1 MNMITCFFLSK
12 FSVYNHQL
20 LAFPKYPFFQNNSS
34 ALGCQIRFPA
44 LCSAAEQIIPN
55 QKEQQAQQDTP
66 EDVRNDQPNKNTG
79 CHTEKGVTDQSFHSY
94 TFGLFSIFYAA
105 GTCLIHR

>member
-1 MNMITCFFLSK
+1 MKICFQGGKSVLSCR
-12 FSVYNHQL
+12 HRL
-20 LAFPKYPFFQNNSS
+20 L
-34 ALGCQIRFPA
+34 
-44 LCSAAEQIIPN
+44 AAEQIIPN

-94 TFGLFSIFYAA
+94 TFGLFSIFYAS